1 MEDLLTCT
9 VCFEPFNLYTKVPL
23 SLICGHTFC
32 KECLLLMK
40 SSKKP
45 LSCPLDSTLDTR
57 DFAAIPKNY
66 TLLEIITIS
75 KPKSLI
81 PKSVFVTQTQSII
94 ESCKSGLSLLQ
105 KAQTSSSQ
113 HKAKSKS
120 ELNFS
125 FNSLRELL
133 SYRESE
139 LLNNIDLTHKAI
151 DDKIEIL
158 FQEFLEILQ
167 KHEENVKVL
176 KNEPEVDTE
185 KVYKTLPNL
194 EKIDE
199 INEIIQRLPV
209 KVLTSLNH
217 IENSVL
223 SFTKVIDDTQ
233 TRVSQLKFK
242 FVEDS
247 KDKGRSRFLPNST
260 FVKTWK
266 VLNDGDV
273 AWPNGCW
280 CVFTSGDYKGE
291 SIVVDPAWPNEQ
303 VDITV
308 VLSTPSTPGT
318 YTSSWKLIDPQGLTF
333 GPTLLSQIEVYKVL

>member
-1 MEDLLTCT
+1 MEEFLTCT

-32 KECLLLMK
+32 KECLLQMK
-40 SSKKP
+40 SSKKS
-45 LSCPLDSTLDTR
+45 LYCPLDSTVDTR
-57 DFAAIPKNY
+57 DFSAIPKNY

-81 PKSVFVTQTQSII
+81 PKPVFITQTQSII
-94 ESCKSGLSLLQ
+94 DSCKSGLNLLQ
-105 KAQTSSSQ
+105 KAQNSSSQ
-113 HKAKSKS
+113 HKARSKS
-120 ELNFS
+120 ELNTS
-125 FNSLRELL
+125 FNTLRELL
-133 SYRESE
+133 NYRESE
-139 LLNNIDLTHKAI
+139 LLHNIDLTHKTI
-151 DDKIEIL
+151 DDKIEI
-158 FQEFLEILQ
+158 FYQEILEILQ
-167 KHEENVKVL
+167 KHEENIKIL

-199 INEIIQRLPV
+199 ISEIIQKLPV
-209 KVLTSLNH
+209 KVLTSLNQ

-233 TRVSQLKFK
+233 TRVSELKFK
-242 FVEDS
+242 IVNDL
-247 KDKGRSRFLPNST
+247 KDREKSRFLPNST

-273 AWPNGCW
+273 SWPNGCW
-280 CVFTSGDYKGE
+280 CVFIQGDYKGE
-291 SIVVDPAWPNEQ
+291 SIVVDTAWPNEQ

-308 VLSTPSTPGT
+308 VLSAPSTPGT

-333 GPTLLSQIEVYKVL
+333 GPTLTSEIEVYKVI